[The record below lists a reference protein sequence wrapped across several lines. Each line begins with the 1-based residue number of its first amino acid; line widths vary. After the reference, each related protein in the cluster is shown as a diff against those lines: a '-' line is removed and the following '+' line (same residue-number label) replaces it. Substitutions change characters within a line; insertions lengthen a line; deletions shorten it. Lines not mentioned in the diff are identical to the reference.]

1 MKTKKFNLPLIL
13 ILLIFFLIRIYKI
26 NSLTLF
32 GDEIDV
38 GNQAYSLLKTARD
51 YKGNFLPSYIQ
62 SFSESRAPL
71 LMYFTVPF
79 IAIFGL
85 NSWGVR
91 LAPLFFS
98 LLTLVFFYL
107 LVKKISNKNTSAI
120 FSVLILATS
129 PIFFHYSGLAFES
142 TLLLFLIV
150 SATYYYIS
158 KKYLVSFI
166 LYALS
171 FYTYNTA
178 NIFVPLLL
186 FFLFITDIKQ
196 VKNLQKYF
204 LSAIPAILLLSPLI
218 YQIAFGSAANRF
230 SLISIFNSEQAQTVE
245 IKRSSVSNPYS
256 ISEKIFHNRPEQI
269 LKNFSQNYLESL
281 SLNTIFVSSDP
292 NPRHSVPTFGFILL
306 PLCLL
311 LPFIRFNSYDGIFL
325 FWLLAAP
332 IASSLTIGGGHHAT
346 RLFLLLPAIAYF
358 LGKGVDFL
366 YARYKTILIIISMFF
381 IYYLASFLHEYSAHY
396 STDQYQSWGYG
407 YQQLFESI
415 PNTEADI
422 YISNPNYDLLKP
434 YLFYKKI
441 DPKLYQNNF
450 TDQPTAINSL
460 LGYSLDKAHFITD
473 WKGDTLKKIADTAN
487 SGDIFVL
494 TQLKDIPGDMILD
507 NLTGFT
513 LQKVILNPFGQP
525 IYQIIQKQ

>member
-1 MKTKKFNLPLIL
+1 MKKYNWYL
-13 ILLIFFLIRIYKI
+13 ILLVVIFLLFRLYSL
-26 NSLTLF
+26 NSLPLF

-38 GNQAYSLLKTARD
+38 GNQAYSLLTTARD
-51 YKGNFLPSYIQ
+51 YKGNLLPSYIQ

-98 LLTLVFFYL
+98 ILTLIFFYL
-107 LVKKISNKNTSAI
+107 LVKKLSNKNTLAI
-120 FSVLILATS
+120 FSTIILSTS

-142 TLLLFLIV
+142 TLLLFLII
-150 SATYYYIS
+150 SATYFYLNNKHLIS
-158 KKYLVSFI
+158 FLLF
-166 LYALS
+166 ALS

-186 FFLFITDIKQ
+186 VYLFIKSFKQIKN
-196 VKNLQKYF
+196 VQKYF
-204 LSAIPAILLLSPLI
+204 LSGLPAVLLLLPLM
-218 YQIAFGSAANRF
+218 YQILFVSGASRF
-230 SLISIFNSEQAQTVE
+230 SLISIFNSKQSENVE
-245 IKRSSVSNPYS
+245 IKRSSVANPYS
-256 ISEKIFHNRPEQI
+256 LSEKIFHNRPEQI

-281 SLNTIFVSSDP
+281 SLNTIFVNADP

-332 IASSLTIGGGHHAT
+332 IASSLTVGGGHHAT
-346 RLFLLLPAIAYF
+346 RLFLLLPAISYF
-358 LGKGVDFL
+358 LGKGADYLFAKYKAILFFIVILFL
-366 YARYKTILIIISMFF
+366 YF
-381 IYYLASFLHEYSAHY
+381 LASFLHEYHIHY
-396 STDQYQSWGYG
+396 PTDQYQSWGYG
-407 YQQLFESI
+407 YQELFSSL
-415 PNTEADI
+415 PNTQNRVF
-422 YISNPNYDLLKP
+422 ISNPNYNLLNP
-434 YLFYKKI
+434 YIFYKKI
-441 DPKLYQNNF
+441 DPKIYQRNF
-450 TDQPTAINSL
+450 IDQPSPIDSV
-460 LGYSLDKAHFITD
+460 LGYQLVKAYFITD
-473 WKGDTLKKIADTAN
+473 WKGDTLKKIEDLAKN
-487 SGDIFVL
+487 GDIFVL

-507 NLTGFT
+507 KLSGFT
-513 LQKVILNPFGQP
+513 LQKVIYNPLGQP